1 MGTNMRGMFRST
13 DEFNQPVDSWYVSS
27 VINMRGMFLGAVF
40 NQPVDSWDVSSVTS
54 MANMF
59 FLADEFNQPVDS
71 WDVSSVTNIQRM
83 FNQALAFNQ
92 PVDSW
97 DVSSVINMFKMF
109 EGATDFN
116 QCLSTWADKVP
127 PAVNTRGMF
136 EGSSCSNI
144 GSLGSGSFSRYH
156 YDSNPT
162 PFYIP
167 DPNGPWCQ
175 DADVCIKY

>member
-1 MGTNMRGMFRST
+1 MGSWDVSSVINMKSLFEAAY
-13 DEFNQPVDSWYVSS
+13 EFNQPVDSWYVSS
-27 VINMRGMFLGAVF
+27 VTNMRAMFLNAFV
-40 NQPVDSWDVSSVTS
+40 
-54 MANMF
+54 
-59 FLADEFNQPVDS
+59 FNQPVDS

-144 GSLGSGSFSRYH
+144 GSTVGSGSFSRYH
-156 YDSNPT
+156 YNYFFNPT